1 MAEARFSGA
10 GDTAVDA
17 EVGLRRRRLH
27 ADEEGIAY
35 GRRRLAW
42 SEVESVAYGVTR
54 TYVANGLFRSGAGSQ
69 WDFTVTGAGEEI
81 AVHLER
87 WRADQEQDP
96 VWSGLTRLSRRHVEP
111 RLYAELAGRV
121 LDGERVTV
129 CPAQWLV
136 LSAAGLHGFTGRR
149 LRPASLTWPELAE
162 LEATDGWLHVPACGR
177 SSALRIPV
185 QAANAVLVPALVPA
199 LRNAL
204 TG

>member
-1 MAEARFSGA
+1 MRTVTGQV
-10 GDTAVDA
+10 VDA

-35 GRRRLAW
+35 GRRWLAW

-81 AVHLER
+81 AVHLDR

-111 RLYAELAGRV
+111 RLYTELAGRV
-121 LDGERVTV
+121 LSGEQVVV

-136 LSAAGLHGFTGRR
+136 LAPDSLHGFGGRR
-149 LRPASLTWPELAE
+149 LRPAALPWPRLGELR
-162 LEATDGWLHVPACGR
+162 ATDGWLHIPGCDDELPE
-177 SSALRIPV
+177 LRLPV
-185 QAANAVLVPALVPA
+185 QAANAVLVPALLPA
-199 LRNAL
+199 LRDAL
-204 TG
+204 ADA